1 MDPRLN
7 WLRVVALLAAVSS
20 AIAAEAIPSNEDES
34 KVPSYTLPDPL
45 VFADGRPVQ
54 DAAAWRQRRAELLEL
69 YRSHVY
75 GRTPK
80 GLPRPKGKVL
90 STEADALA
98 GVAVR
103 KIVRVPLTSDPK
115 GPAMDVL
122 IYLPKSAVGRVPAFV
137 GYNFNGNHAV
147 TLDPGVPLARSWVAN
162 RKETGITDHVANE
175 RSRGSE
181 ASAWPI
187 ERILARGYAVA
198 TIYYGD
204 VEADFDGGWK
214 TGLRGAVAKEGPA
227 HVFAPDEWGA
237 IGAWAWGLSRA
248 LDHLETDRAIDG
260 KHVAVIGHSRLGKT
274 SLWAGAQDERFA
286 MVVANESGEGGAALA
301 RRWFGETVWR
311 INTSFPHWFCGRF
324 KDYNHDVPSLPVDQH
339 ELIALGAPRPV
350 YVASAEEDRWADPRG
365 EFLATKHAEPVY
377 ALLGKPGLGVAVM
390 PPVNTPVGGT
400 LGYHIRTGKHALTAY
415 DWEQYLDFADRH
427 LKPAKAR

>member
-7 WLRVVALLAAVSS
+7 WLRVVALLAVVSS
-20 AIAAEAIPSNEDES
+20 AIAAEVIPSNEDES
-34 KVPSYTLPDPL
+34 KVPPYTLPDPL

-54 DAAAWRQRRAELLEL
+54 DAAAWRQRRAEILEL

-122 IYLPKSAVGRVPAFV
+122 IYLPKSAVGPVPAFV

-147 TLDPGVPLARSWVAN
+147 TLDPGVPLARSWVEN

-187 ERILARGYAVA
+187 GRILARGYAVA

-260 KHVAVIGHSRLGKT
+260 QHVAVIGHSRLGKT
-274 SLWAGAQDERFA
+274 SL
-286 MVVANESGEGGAALA
+286 
-301 RRWFGETVWR
+301 
-311 INTSFPHWFCGRF
+311 
-324 KDYNHDVPSLPVDQH
+324 
-339 ELIALGAPRPV
+339 
-350 YVASAEEDRWADPRG
+350 
-365 EFLATKHAEPVY
+365 
-377 ALLGKPGLGVAVM
+377 
-390 PPVNTPVGGT
+390 
-400 LGYHIRTGKHALTAY
+400 
-415 DWEQYLDFADRH
+415 
-427 LKPAKAR
+427 